1 MDRQLRNRPHHL
13 DERRSG
19 APRITTEL
27 RENGERVNHKR
38 AARVMRSITPPV

>member
-1 MDRQLRNRPHHL
+1 MDRQPQNRPHYL

-19 APRITTEL
+19 APRITAEL

-38 AARVMRSITPPV
+38 VARVMRSITPPV